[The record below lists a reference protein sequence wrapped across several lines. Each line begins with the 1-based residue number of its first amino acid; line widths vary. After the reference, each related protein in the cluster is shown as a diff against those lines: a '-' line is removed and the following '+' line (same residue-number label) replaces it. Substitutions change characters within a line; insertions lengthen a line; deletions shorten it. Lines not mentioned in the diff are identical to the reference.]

1 MSQVLAGY
9 EIGTGKPVQIPM
21 AHMAVTGQ
29 TQRSGK
35 TTAQE
40 ALVERSGMRAV
51 VFLTKRGESAFQF
64 GNKID
69 PYFDERA
76 DWKSVIE
83 MFEQLTGYSQ
93 NDKEAEVIRL
103 CDGARSLEQVW
114 SRVKRRLGVDDG
126 AKRQKLGKR
135 ADDMYTRMHAY
146 FGEIMPQLDQL
157 PRSRTLELKRG
168 VNVIDLQPY
177 VHSVQ
182 ELLIQS
188 ALEWVYKHERNTIV
202 IVPEAWDFLGE
213 DHGSITRTAG
223 REFIR
228 RSAALGNFLWA
239 DCQDLRGLDKVI
251 VGQMGVWLVGI
262 QREMNEVARTI
273 KSFTSIPAPPT
284 PTELMT
290 LGIGEFYVLH
300 GSESRK
306 IYVQPVWASPHEC
319 ALYAKERRRDGQPAR
334 PMPKMP
340 PPPRHAAERG
350 ERNLVR
356 DLADDRKSEALRS
369 GEPEDHDDVD
379 EEREAR
385 FAEIDQPERAAM
397 PERSNL
403 PGQAAKNSDPHGIVG
418 LRAEVAELREAIAAL
433 ARRLGDAAMVKNK
446 NGNGTVATSTS
457 AAKVGEDD
465 REELYQWFRD
475 RIRQDPEMLRVLVS
489 KPSITVTIERPTIE
503 SNGKTLRGAL
513 AQLIAEKFFD
523 TPQKGQTAF
532 DELQRRGRSISK
544 PNVYRECDSLA
555 ELGFLTKEDG
565 GYHAVSGMKVRIVE
579 A

>member
-1 MSQVLAGY
+1 MTQVLAGY
-9 EIGTGKPVQIPM
+9 EIGTGKPVQLPM

-40 ALVERSGMRAV
+40 ALVERSGMQAV

-64 GNKID
+64 GNKIN
-69 PYFDERA
+69 PYFHERA
-76 DWKSVIE
+76 DWKFVKD

-114 SRVKRRLGVDDG
+114 SRVRRRLGVEDG
-126 AKRQKLGKR
+126 AKKQRLSKR
-135 ADDMYTRMHAY
+135 ADDMYTRMDAY

-157 PRSRTLELKRG
+157 PRSRTLDLKRG
-168 VNVIDLQPY
+168 VNVIDLRPY

-182 ELLIQS
+182 ELLIQN
-188 ALEWVYKHERNTIV
+188 ALQWVYEKERNTIV

-273 KSFTSIPAPPT
+273 KSFTSIPAPPS

-300 GSESRK
+300 GSVSIK
-306 IYVQPVWASPHEC
+306 VYVQPVWANPHEC

-340 PPPRHAAERG
+340 PPPRHAIDPDPPPPPPKDPAR
-350 ERNLVR
+350 L
-356 DLADDRKSEALRS
+356 LY
-369 GEPEDHDDVD
+369 
-379 EEREAR
+379 EERDDELDEGR
-385 FAEIDQPERAAM
+385 EVGSVEDDQPERARM
-397 PERSNL
+397 PGRGET
-403 PGQAAKNSDPHGIVG
+403 PDQEDENSDRYGIVG
-418 LRAEVAELREAIAAL
+418 LRADVAALREEVARL
-433 ARRLGDAAMVKNK
+433 ARAMGDTAMAKNK
-446 NGNGTVATSTS
+446 NGNSVATSVPATVAGS
-457 AAKVGEDD
+457 AVRLDGDD
-465 REELYQWFRD
+465 REQLYQWFRD
-475 RIRQDPEMLRVLVS
+475 RIRRDPEMLAILAS

-503 SNGKTLRGAL
+503 ASGKTLRGGL

-523 TPQKGQTAF
+523 TPQKGQAAF

-555 ELGFLTKEDG
+555 ELGFLTKEEG